1 MQDAR
6 AGLVIRTAKP
16 GLLPFAQAKM
26 PKRHFA
32 PGSELGSLRDHKLET
47 AMSLPANH
55 PRLTRRPFSQ
65 GELIADGLLHAVA
78 MLASIIG
85 LAVLIVLVLLKRGS
99 LELSAVVIYGIGLL
113 AMFGFSAA
121 YNLVPTSPLK
131 WVLRRF
137 DHSSIYLMIAGTYTP
152 FLVLLGDPFWA
163 ITLGV
168 IVWAGAIAGI
178 VLKVALPGR
187 FDRLS
192 IAIYILLGCSAMIAI
207 RPMIEKLPEPTLYL
221 LLAGA
226 VIYVAGVAFYVWK
239 TLRFNNVIWHGFV
252 SVAAGCH
259 YAAITY
265 AMTA

>member
-1 MQDAR
+1 
-6 AGLVIRTAKP
+6 
-16 GLLPFAQAKM
+16 
-26 PKRHFA
+26 
-32 PGSELGSLRDHKLET
+32 
-47 AMSLPANH
+47 MSLPADH

-65 GELIADGLLHAVA
+65 GELIADGLVHAVA
-78 MLASIIG
+78 LLASIIG
-85 LAVLIVLVLLKRGS
+85 LAVLIMLVLMRRGG

-113 AMFGFSAA
+113 AMFGFSAV
-121 YNLVPTSPLK
+121 YNLVPSSPLK

-152 FLVLLGDPFWA
+152 LLVLLGDPFWA
-163 ITLGV
+163 ILLGL

-192 IAIYILLGCSAMIAI
+192 IAIYILLGSAAI
-207 RPMIEKLPEPTLYL
+207 VAIKPMITALPGPTLYL
-221 LLAGA
+221 LLTGG
-226 VIYVAGVAFYVWK
+226 VIYVAGVAFYAWK
-239 TLRFNNVIWHGFV
+239 NLRFNNVIWHSFV